1 MEKFFKI
8 LKPITIILLF
18 IWIGVALIGCKAP
31 KVIEKEKIITKDS
44 ISYVQSYRDT
54 TIYYSIPGD
63 TIHDSVNIYISKGLI
78 NSKPIT
84 LQNDFAISTA
94 YVKDSKLN
102 LSLVAKDTTLQ
113 IKLDSA
119 IKVISYYRKLYES
132 HNYDLTKEVE
142 VSKTPW
148 YVKLLLMV
156 LSLFSFYIVILY
168 IKTKILNL

>member
-8 LKPITIILLF
+8 LKPIIIILLF
-18 IWIGVALIGCKAP
+18 IWIGVALIGCKSP
-31 KVIEKEKIITKDS
+31 KIIEKEKVITKDS

-94 YVKDSKLN
+94 YVKDSKLK
-102 LSLVAKDTTLQ
+102 LSLIAKDTTLQ

-119 IKVISYYRKLYES
+119 VRIINYYRKLYES

-148 YVKLLLMV
+148 YIKLLLMG

-168 IKTKILNL
+168 IKTKLLKI